1 MTLLLDTHLL
11 LWAAGDSGQL
21 SSKAQN
27 LLGDPATELMF
38 STASIW
44 EIVIKS
50 ALDRDD
56 FRVDPQRFRNGLI
69 QNGYSEL
76 EIRSEHALTVGS
88 LPLIH
93 KDPLRPHTHSASA
106 GRKCHAAYHG
116 RQDGSLFRS
125 HPSGLIDYQTSQ
137 NTRRCF
143 DGYMWHLRPPCR
155 DVIAWN
161 HVSTP
166 ISVLTSSRQS
176 LARVL
181 WSLAP
186 AGRSR
191 AVSRA
196 RCRT

>member
-44 EIVIKS
+44 EVVIKS
-50 ALDRDD
+50 ALGRDD

-76 EIRSEHALTVGS
+76 EIRSEHALAVGS

-93 KDPLRPHTHSASA
+93 KDPFDRILIAQAQIENVTLLTTDDKVA
-106 GRKCHAAYHG
+106 GY
-116 RQDGSLFRS
+116 
-125 HPSGLIDYQTSQ
+125 PGLIQ
-137 NTRRCF
+137 
-143 DGYMWHLRPPCR
+143 
-155 DVIAWN
+155 
-161 HVSTP
+161 
-166 ISVLTSSRQS
+166 
-176 LARVL
+176 
-181 WSLAP
+181 
-186 AGRSR
+186 
-191 AVSRA
+191 AV
-196 RCRT
+196 

>member
-44 EIVIKS
+44 EVVIKS

-76 EIRSEHALTVGS
+76 EIRSEHALAVGS

-93 KDPLRPHTHSASA
+93 KDPFDRILIAQAQVENVTLLTTDNKVA
-106 GRKCHAAYHG
+106 GYLG
-116 RQDGSLFRS
+116 
-125 HPSGLIDYQTSQ
+125 
-137 NTRRCF
+137 
-143 DGYMWHLRPPCR
+143 
-155 DVIAWN
+155 
-161 HVSTP
+161 P
-166 ISVLTSSRQS
+166 IQ
-176 LARVL
+176 
-181 WSLAP
+181 
-186 AGRSR
+186 
-191 AVSRA
+191 AV
-196 RCRT
+196 

>member
-27 LLGDPATELMF
+27 LLDDPATELMF

-44 EIVIKS
+44 EVVIKS

-76 EIRSEHALTVGS
+76 EIRSEHALAVGS

-93 KDPLRPHTHSASA
+93 KDPFDRILIAQAQVENVTLLTTDDKMA
-106 GRKCHAAYHG
+106 CY
-116 RQDGSLFRS
+116 
-125 HPSGLIDYQTSQ
+125 SG
-137 NTRRCF
+137 
-143 DGYMWHLRPPCR
+143 
-155 DVIAWN
+155 
-161 HVSTP
+161 P
-166 ISVLTSSRQS
+166 IQV
-176 LARVL
+176 V
-181 WSLAP
+181 
-186 AGRSR
+186 
-191 AVSRA
+191 
-196 RCRT
+196 

>member
-44 EIVIKS
+44 EIVIKN
-50 ALDRDD
+50 ALGRDG

-76 EIRSEHALTVGS
+76 EIRSEHALAVGS

-93 KDPLRPHTHSASA
+93 RDPFDRILIAQAKVENVTLLTTDD
-106 GRKCHAAYHG
+106 KV
-116 RQDGSLFRS
+116 
-125 HPSGLIDYQTSQ
+125 SGYP
-137 NTRRCF
+137 
-143 DGYMWHLRPPCR
+143 G
-155 DVIAWN
+155 
-161 HVSTP
+161 P
-166 ISVLTSSRQS
+166 I
-176 LARVL
+176 
-181 WSLAP
+181 
-186 AGRSR
+186 R
-191 AVSRA
+191 AV
-196 RCRT
+196 